1 METVWIVA
9 AVAAAAVVVV
19 VLLLMARGKERVID
33 AGGATG
39 AEAADQPSKP
49 DVTGADESKFEA
61 TGPGELLEFRG
72 KDDAECG
79 LADWLMADVAAQLG
93 SGVSEDRMVIT
104 RVADAALKAS
114 AELRASGRATVELP
128 FLAADASGPKSYR
141 RDITRAEAEL
151 GMVAEGV
158 LLVDELLQWRGRD
171 MRTVALGEWL
181 ESEVD
186 DEADSG
192 SLDPAS
198 TIRVADAADAAVA
211 EITRTGRA
219 VVELTGLTR
228 DNGGRQDFRRELD
241 REALNDIAGTD

>member
-1 METVWIVA
+1 
-9 AVAAAAVVVV
+9 
-19 VLLLMARGKERVID
+19 
-33 AGGATG
+33 
-39 AEAADQPSKP
+39 
-49 DVTGADESKFEA
+49 
-61 TGPGELLEFRG
+61 
-72 KDDAECG
+72 
-79 LADWLMADVAAQLG
+79 
-93 SGVSEDRMVIT
+93 
-104 RVADAALKAS
+104 
-114 AELRASGRATVELP
+114 
-128 FLAADASGPKSYR
+128 
-141 RDITRAEAEL
+141 
-151 GMVAEGV
+151 
-158 LLVDELLQWRGRD
+158 